1 MNLRIFNVNQVN
13 IQSFQYFFIQ
23 YDDEVIVSD
32 LINYIK
38 NTLIPHAPIINLD
51 ENNIDKDFN
60 TYLESNLFGD
70 RSLLVINQKNDKN
83 ILSFTELLNTNTS
96 ENIFIIKVPKGKFT
110 MKLTQNNY
118 TTCIDATF
126 KIYEL
131 SQYINYLNLRDQLN
145 LTNDEVHSLEI
156 VSSNNYLFLHNYL
169 KIKSI
174 TPDYK
179 DQINDQ
185 SIYNSFDLIAAI
197 FSGSKSDFIKK
208 INRFFETG
216 NDPIQF
222 NSLLFWFYKSVF
234 RHKLNPNIDL
244 KSLRLFGD
252 MSVYCKKLSQEIHAK
267 LIQKILQ
274 KIHTIDKIS
283 KGQDM
288 QTNPVTE
295 IKKIMILTHKLVHHE

>member
-1 MNLRIFNVNQVN
+1 MNLRIFDVNQVN

-38 NTLIPHAPIINLD
+38 NILIPHAPIINLD
-51 ENNIDKDFN
+51 ENNTDKDLN
-60 TYLESNLFGD
+60 TYLEANLFSD

-96 ENIFIIKVPKGKFT
+96 ENIFIIKVPKSKFT

-145 LTNDEVHSLEI
+145 LTNDEVQSLEI

-252 MSVYCKKLSQEIHAK
+252 MSVYCKKLSQKIHDQ

>member
-1 MNLRIFNVNQVN
+1 
-13 IQSFQYFFIQ
+13 
-23 YDDEVIVSD
+23 
-32 LINYIK
+32 
-38 NTLIPHAPIINLD
+38 
-51 ENNIDKDFN
+51 
-60 TYLESNLFGD
+60 
-70 RSLLVINQKNDKN
+70 
-83 ILSFTELLNTNTS
+83 
-96 ENIFIIKVPKGKFT
+96 

-145 LTNDEVHSLEI
+145 LTNDEVQSLEI

-252 MSVYCKKLSQEIHAK
+252 MSVYCKKLSQKIHAK

>member
-1 MNLRIFNVNQVN
+1 MNLRIFDVNQSN

-32 LINYIK
+32 LIHYIK
-38 NTLIPHAPIINLD
+38 NTLIPQAPIINLD
-51 ENNIDKDFN
+51 ENNTDKDFN
-60 TYLESNLFGD
+60 TFLEANLFGD

-96 ENIFIIKVPKGKFT
+96 ENIFIIKVPKSKFT

-118 TTCIDATF
+118 TICIDATF

-145 LTNDEVHSLEI
+145 LTNDEVQSLEI

-252 MSVYCKKLSQEIHAK
+252 MSVYCKKLSQ
-267 LIQKILQ
+267 

-295 IKKIMILTHKLVHHE
+295 IKKIMILTHKVVHHE

>member
-1 MNLRIFNVNQVN
+1 MNLRIFDVNQVN

-38 NTLIPHAPIINLD
+38 NILIPHAPIINLD
-51 ENNIDKDFN
+51 ENNIDKDLN

-96 ENIFIIKVPKGKFT
+96 ENIFIIKVPKSKFT

-131 SQYINYLNLRDQLN
+131 SQYINYLNLRDRLN
-145 LTNDEVHSLEI
+145 LTNDEVQSLEI

-252 MSVYCKKLSQEIHAK
+252 MSVYCKKLSQKIHDQ

>member
-1 MNLRIFNVNQVN
+1 MNLRIFDVNQVN

-38 NTLIPHAPIINLD
+38 NILIPHAPIINLD
-51 ENNIDKDFN
+51 ENNIDKDLN
-60 TYLESNLFGD
+60 AYLEANLFGD

-83 ILSFTELLNTNTS
+83 ILSFAEHLNTNTS
-96 ENIFIIKVPKGKFT
+96 ENIFIIKVPKDKFT
-110 MKLTQNNY
+110 MKLPLNNY
-118 TTCIDATF
+118 TTCINATF

-131 SQYINYLNLRDQLN
+131 SQYINYLNLRDKLN
-145 LTNDEVHSLEI
+145 LKKDEVQSLEI
-156 VSSNNYLFLHNYL
+156 ISSNNYLFLHNYL

-197 FSGSKSDFIKK
+197 FSGSKTDFIKK

-234 RHKLNPNIDL
+234 RLKLNPNIDL
-244 KSLRLFGD
+244 KNLRLFGD
-252 MSVYCKKLSQEIHAK
+252 MSVYCKKLSQKLHAK